1 MRTHGGGAT
10 CENFPAR
17 GANVHAP
24 RRAPWGCGGGRHK
37 KKQGGRMCKKRVKKN
52 SVFVRFVVW
61 LAWCF
66 LRPECK
72 ECDEKNT
79 CGYYNI
85 MKKKEY

>member
-24 RRAPWGCGGGRHK
+24 RRALGVAVAGVIK
-37 KKQGGRMCKKRVKKN
+37 KTGGRMCKKRVKKN

-61 LAWCF
+61 LAWRC

-85 MKKKEY
+85 MKKKEH

>member
-1 MRTHGGGAT
+1 MKTSPRVVRTFT
-10 CENFPAR
+10 
-17 GANVHAP
+17 
-24 RRAPWGCGGGRHK
+24 RRAAPLGVAVAGVIK
-37 KKQGGRMCKKRVKKN
+37 KTGGRMCKKRVKKN

>member
-1 MRTHGGGAT
+1 
-10 CENFPAR
+10 
-17 GANVHAP
+17 
-24 RRAPWGCGGGRHK
+24 
-37 KKQGGRMCKKRVKKN
+37 MCKKRVKKN
-52 SVFVRFVVW
+52 NVFVRFVVW